1 MKRYV
6 VQALGGRVTLVHA
19 HRRQPLASAPKKSG
33 VKPPHNAIL
42 VGVNVDPTA
51 ALQLRDM
58 GPPAD
63 DVQVRATPHPPLV
76 LMTAHVQ
83 RP

>member
-1 MKRYV
+1 MGMCG
-6 VQALGGRVTLVHA
+6 VQALGARAALVHA
-19 HRRQPLASAPKKSG
+19 HRRQPLASAPRKGG
-33 VKPPHNAIL
+33 VKPPHSAIL

-63 DVQVRATPHPPLV
+63 DVQVRNTSHSPLALLITV
-76 LMTAHVQ
+76 EH
-83 RP
+83 